1 MAAFLVFGNLPTQK
15 TYLKNTILTSS
26 QAED

>member
-1 MAAFLVFGNLPTQK
+1 MAAFLVYGNLPTQR
-15 TYLKNTILTSS
+15 TYPKNTILTSS